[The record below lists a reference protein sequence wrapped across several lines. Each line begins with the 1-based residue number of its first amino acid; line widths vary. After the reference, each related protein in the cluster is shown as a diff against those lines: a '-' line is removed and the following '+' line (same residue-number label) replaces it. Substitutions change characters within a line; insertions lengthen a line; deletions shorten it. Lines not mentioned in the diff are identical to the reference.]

1 MLVAVVNLTHHYSSM
16 KTIVLI
22 ISVLCLFSLVS
33 EAGTTKQI
41 ITDYKVDTL
50 PTISLIFFLQ
60 QMNVD
65 SFYGKPVDSFLLA
78 IPSNFYNPK
87 VYGGFDSQG
96 ALFRASYIII
106 YFTQNIYG
114 PCAIIH
120 VTEYTHMNRYS
131 PTMSWNATLF
141 RKEKISWLSIY
152 SDQNTCING
161 DCLH

>member
-78 IPSNFYNPK
+78 IPSNLYNLK
-87 VYGGFDSQG
+87 VYGGSHSRWLSQ
-96 ALFRASYIII
+96 RASEMVVDFTQDGHGPGAII
-106 YFTQNIYG
+106 Y
-114 PCAIIH
+114 
-120 VTEYTHMNRYS
+120 VREYTHMNRYS
-131 PTMSWNATLF
+131 PTATWNTNLF
-141 RKEKISWLSIY
+141 RQEKIYKIDIY
-152 SDQNTCING
+152 KDQNTCING
-161 DCLH
+161 SCK